1 MDALTTPVKQMI
13 TFQKTFFENAYE
25 ATCRIQN
32 QTEEMNEALFKKMPF
47 LPEEGRK
54 MIDESVAIGKKARDN
69 FKKAVDDG
77 FVKLEELFNIK

>member
-1 MDALTTPVKQMI
+1 MDALTPVKQMI

-32 QTEEMNEALFKKMPF
+32 QTEKMNETLFKQMPF
-47 LPEEGRK
+47 MSDEGRK
-54 MIDESVAIGKKARDN
+54 MIDESVVMGKKARDQ

-77 FVKLEELFNIK
+77 FVKLESLFNIK

>member
-1 MDALTTPVKQMI
+1 MDAVTPVKQMI

-32 QTEEMNEALFKKMPF
+32 QTEKMNEALFKQMPF
-47 LPEEGRK
+47 MSDEGMK
-54 MIDESVAIGKKARDN
+54 MIDESVVMGKKARDQ

-77 FVKLEELFNIK
+77 FVKLEALFNIK